1 MENSPNFLQDA
12 RDSLNQVIRPFQQ
25 ELNRKQRMADFVKQC
40 IGCTDQDDFLQLDEL
55 LRSKTAET
63 VEQEQELSLCRPVF
77 SLLRVYADKQAERY
91 RLRFAEDIRK
101 LAEEAGL
108 PIRVDFPDFS
118 ILKGIEGTVNFSKR
132 FTAINKKILKSV
144 DPRRI
149 IRAVLKI
156 KCQMYDGPYNPQA
169 FVDSLCKIY
178 TEIIRRENR
187 ASGDTVPIRQ
197 FYIEYMMSLQSRS
210 FFQTMEK
217 AKFREYTPDQF
228 AVDIWRYFQSDIKA
242 ASDGCVLQ
250 LRPGRNNSL
259 WLIDSDGERRQITGI
274 SFQEKENDSK
284 EATGTAQAF

>member
-1 MENSPNFLQDA
+1 MENNLNLLQDA
-12 RDSLNQVIRPFQQ
+12 RDSLNQVLGPFQM
-25 ELNRKQRMADFVKQC
+25 ELNRKQRIADFVKQC
-40 IGCTDQDDFLQLDEL
+40 IRCTDQDDFLQLDEL

-63 VEQEQELSLCRPVF
+63 AELEQELSLCRPVF
-77 SLLRVYADKQAERY
+77 SLLRDYADRQAEMY

-108 PIRVDFPDFS
+108 PVHIDFPDFS
-118 ILKGIEGTVNFSKR
+118 ILKGIEGTVNFRKR
-132 FTAINKKILKSV
+132 FTVINKKILKTV

-156 KCQMYDGPYNPQA
+156 KNQLYEVSYNPQA
-169 FVDSLCKIY
+169 FVDSLCKTY

-197 FYIEYMMSLQSRS
+197 FYIAYIMTLQSRS
-210 FFQTMEK
+210 FLQTMEK

-228 AVDIWRYFQSDIKA
+228 AVDIWRYFQSDVKA
-242 ASDGCVLQ
+242 SSDGCVLQ
-250 LRPGRNNSL
+250 LRPGRNSSL
-259 WLIDSDGERRQITGI
+259 WLIDSDGQRRQITGI

-284 EATGTAQAF
+284 KTIGTAQAL